1 MQQTPTHYKW
11 SKSVR
16 QRLNL
21 DTSDTALGSSP
32 LMKTFRTVQMNLM
45 ESESFIVPEE
55 SIDISGQKRL
65 NDPTVP
71 PDEISLNA
79 LAAFMRIPE
88 VKILEQLKAYNDN
101 AASRMAVK
109 KNPNEI
115 QQAAAREQRYANRSQ
130 GSVSQILHQ
139 VPDNTEACLG
149 YAEMGLASISKLFK
163 LGRHA
168 IGKSHL

>member
-45 ESESFIVPEE
+45 ESESFIVHEE

-79 LAAFMRIPE
+79 LAAFMRNPE
-88 VKILEQLKAYNDN
+88 VKILEQLK
-101 AASRMAVK
+101 
-109 KNPNEI
+109 
-115 QQAAAREQRYANRSQ
+115 
-130 GSVSQILHQ
+130 G
-139 VPDNTEACLG
+139 
-149 YAEMGLASISKLFK
+149 F
-163 LGRHA
+163 
-168 IGKSHL
+168 

>member
-1 MQQTPTHYKW
+1 MRENVDEAIKKLVHNADLQETYIVGDLISAILKDNANCDMNVVESSKVIAVDSQTKQHQRENFEMQQTPTHYKW

-45 ESESFIVPEE
+45 ESESFIVHEE

-79 LAAFMRIPE
+79 LAAFMRNPE
-88 VKILEQLKAYNDN
+88 VKILEQLK
-101 AASRMAVK
+101 
-109 KNPNEI
+109 
-115 QQAAAREQRYANRSQ
+115 
-130 GSVSQILHQ
+130 G
-139 VPDNTEACLG
+139 
-149 YAEMGLASISKLFK
+149 F
-163 LGRHA
+163 
-168 IGKSHL
+168 